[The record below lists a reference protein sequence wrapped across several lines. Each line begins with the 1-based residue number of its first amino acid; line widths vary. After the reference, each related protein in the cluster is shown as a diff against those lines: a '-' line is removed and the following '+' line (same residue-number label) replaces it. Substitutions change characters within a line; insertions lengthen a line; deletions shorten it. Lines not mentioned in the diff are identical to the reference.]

1 MSENDTGWMENYPL
15 HLVKKIA
22 KGGKD
27 IDPVGRRVAQAE
39 LQRRESLRGSVN
51 ST

>member
-1 MSENDTGWMENYPL
+1 MSGGWMENYPL

-27 IDPVGRRVAQAE
+27 IDPKGQRVAKLELGRRSS
-39 LQRRESLRGSVN
+39 RIRE
-51 ST
+51 TA

>member
-1 MSENDTGWMENYPL
+1 MENFPL

-22 KGGKD
+22 KGGKG

-39 LQRRESLRGSVN
+39 LQRRKTGENGRLRRTSGS
-51 ST
+51 